1 MAATNTGARRAAALW
16 SHLQIHGSISN
27 REFSRLFD
35 DPLVGID
42 GDELPDSA
50 DGLSHA
56 RERAI
61 ADLEAIGIPINRTR
75 SGIQLGEF
83 QKPEADRFLKISGED
98 LEVLTSIHHRLQD
111 LDPATSAASDPTV
124 FVKHHVDD
132 LIEITYGK
140 VDFQGIPRRIVT
152 RGVARPLLVMQNR
165 SGLQSFYV
173 DAITRV
179 KVIRTQQHIAYSDGA
194 DPTPIDAEP
203 VKDPALLTRGRGR
216 PNDSTTLRL
225 AQKTLAAI
233 YSNADASGLCTWKT
247 LRAATGDSKSKLE
260 SLSNV
265 IETLDSHILLA
276 DDGYEVLQLGNPSES
291 RFISGGEALVASL
304 EISAALS
311 LGSGFA
317 ELFPG
322 YSIDEA
328 ADLASRMSSFLSRID
343 LQNEANPTPEFGA
356 ELVAASLDGYPIGV
370 TTDNSDD
377 MRQIQN
383 PGLRWNGSTWW
394 VVGTVEGTKLDL
406 GELRLCDITQT
417 E

>member
-1 MAATNTGARRAAALW
+1 MAATNPGARRAAALW
-16 SHLQIHGSISN
+16 SHLQVHGSISN
-27 REFSRLFD
+27 REFARLFD
-35 DPLVGID
+35 DLVVGIA
-42 GDELPDSA
+42 GDELPGTA

-83 QKPEADRFLKISGED
+83 QNPGTDRFFKISGQDRE
-98 LEVLTSIHHRLQD
+98 LLTSIHHRLQD
-111 LDPATSAASDPTV
+111 LDPATAAASDPTV

-132 LIEITYGK
+132 IIEITYGK

-152 RGVARPLLVMQNR
+152 RDIARPLLVMQNR

-225 AQKTLAAI
+225 AQKTLAVI
-233 YSNADASGLCTWKT
+233 RSNTDASGLCDWKM
-247 LRAATGDSKSKLE
+247 LQAATGDSRSKLE

-265 IETLDSHILLA
+265 IETLDSRIMLT
-276 DDGYEVLQLGNPSES
+276 DDGYEVLQLSNATKS
-291 RFISGGEALVASL
+291 RFISGGEALVATL

-317 ELFPG
+317 ELLPEC
-322 YSIDEA
+322 SIDEA

-343 LQNEANPTPEFGA
+343 LQNEVETPEFGA
-356 ELVAASLDGYPIGV
+356 ELVAASLGHYPIGV
-370 TTDNSDD
+370 TSEKSAD
-377 MRQIQN
+377 MTQIHN
-383 PGLRWNGSTWW
+383 PGLRWDGSTWW
-394 VVGTVEGTKLDL
+394 VVGTTEGDKLDL
-406 GELRLCDITQT
+406 GELCLRDITQT